1 MRHTCLIVYEDQM
14 AAVELETVF
23 ELWEKVLPFIPAK
36 DKLEAAET
44 FIKVCDDSGIEQ
56 HEIDEFAEGDKIL
69 ETAVDRYFEEF
80 EDEEEDW

>member
-1 MRHTCLIVYEDQM
+1 M

-23 ELWEKVLPFIPAK
+23 ELWDKVKGFIPAK

-44 FIKVCDDSGIEQ
+44 FIKVCDDSGIEK
-56 HEIDEFAEGDKIL
+56 HEIDEFADGDKIL
-69 ETAVDRYFEEF
+69 ETAVDRYFDEW